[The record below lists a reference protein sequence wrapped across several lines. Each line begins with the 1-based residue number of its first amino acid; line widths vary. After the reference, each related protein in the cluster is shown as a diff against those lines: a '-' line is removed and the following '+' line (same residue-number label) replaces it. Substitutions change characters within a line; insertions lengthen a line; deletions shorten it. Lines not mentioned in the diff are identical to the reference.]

1 MKRFYLLLLLQ
12 CLCQLAFAG
21 GGVVNLIK
29 KLGTIIDNATWRGI
43 DSTYIIVPQKPWQ
56 LISRTNVNQTTYHM
70 DAVLVNDPE
79 KIEYRMDFEPTLT
92 TGVGWST
99 GLWLGYR
106 GYGLGFQKSISKN
119 DDYNFGL
126 SACGSKYGLNVRL
139 RHYEASK
146 MDLHFEASFPNEENS
161 ELRYV
166 EDGENL
172 ELESPISYKTLFV
185 EGYYLF
191 NGKHYSNTAV
201 FDQSVQ
207 QVKSA
212 GSLMVGF
219 TWFKSSVEHSNQK
232 NAILVDLMNNV
243 GQTKQW
249 QFAMGAG
256 YAYNWVPR
264 RNWLLGIQALPMLT
278 LLNRIKTWEYKL
290 VESDTVE
297 PEDGEY
303 SPIMLIPDKVE
314 TKKSRIMPGGVARAG
329 VVYNHKQFFVTATGQ
344 VSSYGYKHDN
354 NSLRLVDWY
363 ANASLGVRF

>member
-1 MKRFYLLLLLQ
+1 
-12 CLCQLAFAG
+12 
-21 GGVVNLIK
+21 
-29 KLGTIIDNATWRGI
+29 
-43 DSTYIIVPQKPWQ
+43 
-56 LISRTNVNQTTYHM
+56 
-70 DAVLVNDPE
+70 
-79 KIEYRMDFEPTLT
+79 
-92 TGVGWST
+92 
-99 GLWLGYR
+99 
-106 GYGLGFQKSISKN
+106 
-119 DDYNFGL
+119 
-126 SACGSKYGLNVRL
+126 
-139 RHYEASK
+139 
-146 MDLHFEASFPNEENS
+146 
-161 ELRYV
+161 
-166 EDGENL
+166 
-172 ELESPISYKTLFV
+172 
-185 EGYYLF
+185 
-191 NGKHYSNTAV
+191 
-201 FDQSVQ
+201 
-207 QVKSA
+207 
-212 GSLMVGF
+212 
-219 TWFKSSVEHSNQK
+219 
-232 NAILVDLMNNV
+232 MNNV